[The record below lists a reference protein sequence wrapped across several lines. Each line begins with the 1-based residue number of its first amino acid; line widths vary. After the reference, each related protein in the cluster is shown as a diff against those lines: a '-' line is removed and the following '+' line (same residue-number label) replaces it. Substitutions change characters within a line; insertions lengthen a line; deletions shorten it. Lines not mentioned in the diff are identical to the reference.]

1 VARRMERLT
10 TLQAPG
16 SRRRAGQ
23 VAASAIRMCGH
34 ARQAPA
40 LRLLAQEFGAIL
52 LSGPEPGRCDHDR
65 GYQCPD
71 RQVVCGGGLRRGE

>member
-1 VARRMERLT
+1 
-10 TLQAPG
+10 
-16 SRRRAGQ
+16 
-23 VAASAIRMCGH
+23 MCGH